1 MSSKSKKALASY
13 GRSFVG
19 AGLATFLATGGD
31 IFALNGDGL
40 KAIVSAGIAVTEV
53 PAFTVLKPVTN
64 ALLDVAV

>member
-40 KAIVSAGIAVTEV
+40 KAIVSAGIA
-53 PAFTVLKPVTN
+53 
-64 ALLDVAV
+64 ALLPVALRWANPNDDSFGRGA